1 MPSPLAVPA
10 DLLAALAGA
19 LARLR
24 ARWYVFGAQAVVLWG
39 RPRLTAD
46 IDVTVRMDPEE
57 PERLVE
63 ALAAAGFSVRI
74 GAPPDFV
81 RLTRVLPFVHD
92 ASGLP
97 LDIVLAG
104 PGLEELFLSRAVPVT
119 IGDLAYPSSARKI
132 DRHEDP
138 RRPGEGPRGCPEHSP
153 RALLQP
159 RSRADSR
166 YAGAARGSARPE
178 PPAPGL
184 RAGTGRRTEPQ
195 LLKRRRRDHPRAP
208 RYRRDP

>member
-1 MPSPLAVPA
+1 
-10 DLLAALAGA
+10 
-19 LARLR
+19 
-24 ARWYVFGAQAVVLWG
+24 
-39 RPRLTAD
+39 
-46 IDVTVRMDPEE
+46 MDPEE

-119 IGDLAYPSSARKI
+119 IGNTEIPVISPEDL
-132 DRHEDP
+132 
-138 RRPGEGPRGCPEHSP
+138 RRDEGPRGPPEGHRRCSQCPTRAAP
-153 RALLQP
+153 RAL
-159 RSRADSR
+159 
-166 YAGAARGSARPE
+166 
-178 PPAPGL
+178 
-184 RAGTGRRTEPQ
+184 
-195 LLKRRRRDHPRAP
+195 
-208 RYRRDP
+208 DPHSVD